1 MRISFFMVLIL
12 ALLLVAGVF
21 TANASDTLNYTVTPL
36 VDDAGGTVTPAA
48 PQTVKSGST
57 VSFNITPDK
66 GFEASVWGTCGG
78 SIDKAGQY
86 VTGRITDD
94 CVVEVSFIPISVEGN

>member
-1 MRISFFMVLIL
+1 MVLIL
-12 ALLLVAGVF
+12 LLSVF
-21 TANASDTLNYTVTPL
+21 TANASDTHNYTVTPFIDE
-36 VDDAGGTVTPAA
+36 VGGTVTPAA

-78 SIDKAGQY
+78 GMDKAGQY